1 MGCVAPTA
9 AFDVRPELF
18 TLVNMNTSR
27 SDILTAARE
36 VYLEGGIDALT
47 MRTLAGRVG
56 VTATALYRH
65 FSNKEE
71 ILTQVI
77 EQGLDVFANYL
88 NRSLAASTPWERFQ
102 KSGQEY
108 LRFALE
114 HPRYYETLFMSSAR
128 QDIGDCTDL
137 DARRA
142 ATFQFLVDRVT
153 ECMEAGLL
161 RRDDPTEAA
170 LTTWAHSH
178 GLVTLYFTGKF
189 GDDTDS
195 FRELYNRSCERFC
208 RGLADPT
215 SLNSTN

>member
-1 MGCVAPTA
+1 MS
-9 AFDVRPELF
+9 
-18 TLVNMNTSR
+18 TSR

-47 MRTLAGRVG
+47 MRALADRVG

-71 ILTQVI
+71 ILTRVI
-77 EQGLDVFANYL
+77 EQGLDVFATYL
-88 NRSLAASTPWERFQ
+88 NRSLAAATPWERFQ
-102 KSGQEY
+102 QSGQEY

-142 ATFQFLVDRVT
+142 ATFQFLVDRVA

-178 GLVTLYFTGKF
+178 GLVALYFTGKF
-189 GDDTDS
+189 GEDSDS